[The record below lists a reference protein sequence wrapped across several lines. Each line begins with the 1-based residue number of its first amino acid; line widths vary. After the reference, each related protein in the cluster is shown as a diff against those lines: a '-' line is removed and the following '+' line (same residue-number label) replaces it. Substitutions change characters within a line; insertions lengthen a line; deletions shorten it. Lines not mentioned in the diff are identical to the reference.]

1 MPPCRLLQLAAF
13 FLLLCRGLAF
23 WMPTRSLSYSP
34 SRLLRG
40 IELEQTRP
48 VQLFSESEGVDS
60 TSEVESTSVG
70 DEDWR
75 AFRAKLVSGG
85 IKTTEDEATPAP
97 DAPVRKAVAR
107 KNTALLREQNPAL
120 VNILFGYIAVHS
132 RPQSLRAAPLCFG
145 SEHSLG
151 CNPTKYHPRPLA

>member
-1 MPPCRLLQLAAF
+1 MPPSRLLQLATF
-13 FLLLCRGLAF
+13 SLVQGRGLAF
-23 WMPTRSLSYSP
+23 WLSTKTLSYSP

-48 VQLFSESEGVDS
+48 VRLFSEPEGVDS
-60 TSEVESTSVG
+60 TSEVESTSVD

-75 AFRAKLVSGG
+75 AFRARLVSGG

-120 VNILFGYIAVHS
+120 VSFSARCTLLHFRS
-132 RPQSLRAAPLCFG
+132 
-145 SEHSLG
+145 
-151 CNPTKYHPRPLA
+151 